1 MPFITCSHNI
11 TRQNSNPG
19 LIVCYLYNLGQ
30 ITSPLC
36 SCVIASKSE
45 KYDMPQKITVQN
57 KSGNKCVAKNHI
69 RHLGSTIRQLAI
81 TTT

>member
-19 LIVCYLYNLGQ
+19 SIVSYLYNLRQ

-36 SCVIASKSE
+36 SCVVSSKLE
-45 KYDMPQKITVQN
+45 NYDMPQKLN
-57 KSGNKCVAKNHI
+57 
-69 RHLGSTIRQLAI
+69 STE
-81 TTT
+81 